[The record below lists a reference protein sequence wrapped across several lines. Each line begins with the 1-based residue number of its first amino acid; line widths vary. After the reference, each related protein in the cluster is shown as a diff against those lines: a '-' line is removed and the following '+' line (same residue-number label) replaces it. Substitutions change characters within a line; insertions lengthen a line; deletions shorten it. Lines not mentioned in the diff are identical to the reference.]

1 MASFRKRGR
10 VWYFRFSDADGVKR
24 ERRGCPDRRATE
36 EMARH
41 AESMASRI
49 REGTLEPE
57 ALERAASRNRPIR
70 DHLDDFIKLLSAKGK
85 DPKHVSQTT
94 TYAGRILDLSGIQRI
109 ADL

>member
-10 VWYFRFSDADGVKR
+10 VWYYRFSDADGVKR

-57 ALERAASRNRPIR
+57 AMERAAARSRPIHE
-70 DHLDDFIKLLSAKGK
+70 HLDEFIKALVVLRYI
-85 DPKHVSQTT
+85 PTP
-94 TYAGRILDLSGIQRI
+94 ILHACMISNAVRP
-109 ADL
+109 